1 MNIVSRKYKGRN
13 IRVVY
18 DCPCDP
24 CSNHNHCKTEK
35 MYCSGFTE
43 YVNNGWY
50 EVPGKVGKR
59 LKKL

>member
-1 MNIVSRKYKGRN
+1 
-13 IRVVY
+13 
-18 DCPCDP
+18 
-24 CSNHNHCKTEK
+24 

-59 LKKL
+59 LKGL